1 MIFYNCKLLHDKSDI
16 NCHMTLI
23 IIKQCGLLTLNIIN
37 YVIILH
43 INLLRDIVSYYIM
56 TLIININLINAEIIA
71 PFSSFLLRE
80 KIVLSQDNFCV
91 GGDIQ
96 GGGRYI
102 SQGISPLEG
111 SYPVENTITPCQ
123 SHN

>member
-1 MIFYNCKLLHDKSDI
+1 
-16 NCHMTLI
+16 MTLI

-43 INLLRDIVSYYIM
+43 INLLCDIVSYYIM

-102 SQGISPLEG
+102 SQGISPSRGAILWKILLHR
-111 SYPVENTITPCQ
+111 VKVTIEPRVIKSTRLM
-123 SHN
+123 N